1 MSHLF
6 TFLYDEVVPVLRS
19 LALITGPN
27 KNVRE
32 RKVDHLALM
41 AIYSTTQTFAE
52 KHRYQSAHLNCV
64 CQWLGTYGSRARCDS
79 FQDCIWL
86 PGSQKVADFIQSI
99 AKQWIPFQSY
109 RWCRLRISYRFTNIG
124 QVSVESDN
132 FCALIWH
139 QNPIVWL
146 SWKFILNMKLS
157 WLSQLKRFPTH
168 SICTV
173 FGESF
178 YWFLL
183 WRILLWIE
191 VFYNSIEIG

>member
-109 RWCRLRISYRFTNIG
+109 RLCRLRISYRFTNIG

-132 FCALIWH
+132 FCALMTPKSNCMALVEVH
-139 QNPIVWL
+139 FKHEAFMAL
-146 SWKFILNMKLS
+146 SAKKVPDPQYMHCF
-157 WLSQLKRFPTH
+157 
-168 SICTV
+168 
-173 FGESF
+173 
-178 YWFLL
+178 
-183 WRILLWIE
+183 WRIVLLIPSLENPSMDWS
-191 VFYNSIEIG
+191 FL